1 MVRSRVASI
10 EKAGQRVEAGPT
22 EFIEQPMEADL
33 RLNTA
38 CRLACFIDSAAR
50 IHNREKLDF
59 ALRNSQVSALL
70 CLCLARPLDSASC
83 TLPLANLARAAT
95 HTDSLHGLDCR
106 T

>member
-10 EKAGQRVEAGPT
+10 EKAGQRAETGPT
-22 EFIEQPMEADL
+22 EFIERPIEADL

-59 ALRNSQVSALL
+59 ALRNSQVRSAL
-70 CLCLARPLDSASC
+70 PL
-83 TLPLANLARAAT
+83 PRAP
-95 HTDSLHGLDCR
+95 S
-106 T
+106 